1 MYVDGKENW
10 FLNLGDE
17 KVEGDIWS
25 LEKINLSPAKV
36 PEKSTEFVS
45 EKRALTLSKV
55 MSLF

>member
-36 PEKSTEFVS
+36 PESPQN
-45 EKRALTLSKV
+45 
-55 MSLF
+55 LFLKKGTNPE

>member
-1 MYVDGKENW
+1 MYGDGKENW

-45 EKRALTLSKV
+45 EKGH
-55 MSLF
+55 

>member
-17 KVEGDIWS
+17 KVECDIWS
-25 LEKINLSPAKV
+25 LEKINLSPTKN

-45 EKRALTLSKV
+45 EKGH
-55 MSLF
+55 